1 MRSRGDGGRAVA
13 TGADV
18 WECRLID
25 LAYSPNGLLTGV
37 LPVSIV
43 ADSYWSVTFHARAVN
58 DLYVS
63 YVSEQRAARQW
74 ARIDGESGGA
84 RMKYTEAVAGQAALR

>member
-18 WECRLID
+18 WECQLID

-43 ADSYWSVTFHARAVN
+43 SDSYRSVTFHARAVN
-58 DLYVS
+58 DLYVP
-63 YVSEQRAARQW
+63 ERRA
-74 ARIDGESGGA
+74 DGPETTEKAVGHG
-84 RMKYTEAVAGQAALR
+84 MKCVEAGAGQAVLT

>member
-1 MRSRGDGGRAVA
+1 MMRSRGDGGRAVA

-43 ADSYWSVTFHARAVN
+43 TGSYRSVTFHARAVN
-58 DLYVS
+58 DLYFS
-63 YVSEQRAARQW
+63 DQRAAR
-74 ARIDGESGGA
+74 DGPESTEKVVAHG
-84 RMKYTEAVAGQAALR
+84 MKCADAVAGQAALR